1 MATPALRRVAVSLAA
16 LAAVLLL
23 TGCRADLTT
32 TLDASAP
39 GSARVTLVASG
50 AFADALLREPEI
62 DQQLLA
68 TVAEFSGQPA
78 SRDEYDGTITY
89 ATTIDGSNPPA
100 GLLGYSGLSGT
111 TSGTQISVELDEPTK
126 LLDAIARAT
135 ADEPDAAAQRIAW
148 GNALV
153 LTLKVC
159 GDGEAVSTTGDA
171 VLTDGCAQIEAP
183 INSWTSEGTWTTR
196 FEKRFP
202 STMVALGTGLV
213 VLALTAVAVRRR
225 SHRR

>member
-1 MATPALRRVAVSLAA
+1 MPASSPRRFAVALSGLAA
-16 LAAVLLL
+16 LLLL

-50 AFADALLREPEI
+50 AFAEALLREPAV

-78 SRDEYDGTITY
+78 SRDESDGTVTY

-100 GLLGYSGLSGT
+100 GLLGYSGFTGK
-111 TSGTQISVELDEPTK
+111 TSGAQISVELDEPTK

-135 ADEPDAAAQRIAW
+135 ADEPDASAQRIAW

-159 GDGEAVSTTGDA
+159 GEGEAVSTTGDA
-171 VLTDGCAQIEAP
+171 VIVDGCAQIEAP
-183 INSWTSEGTWTTR
+183 INSWVSEGTWTTR

-202 STMVALGTGLV
+202 FTMVALGTGLV

-225 SHRR
+225 SLRH